1 MDKTGSFKNKDV
13 EQTITSE
20 TTGKFGKRSNTYR
33 YKKSVYRAL
42 GPGVALNSVLNNPLR
57 VTT

>member
-20 TTGKFGKRSNTYR
+20 TMSKFGKRWNTYR
-33 YKKSVYRAL
+33 YKKSVYEAL
-42 GPGVALNSVLNNPLR
+42 RPGVALKNALNNPL
-57 VTT
+57 